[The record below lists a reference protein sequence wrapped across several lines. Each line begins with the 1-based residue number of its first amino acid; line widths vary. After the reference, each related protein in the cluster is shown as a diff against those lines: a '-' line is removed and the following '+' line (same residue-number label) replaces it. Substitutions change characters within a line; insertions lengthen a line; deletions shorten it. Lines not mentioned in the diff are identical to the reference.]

1 MFRLIVLLL
10 LGLGAA
16 APSFAADYEIN
27 LSALDAL
34 GASDAEPELPLPVIK
49 SKAAPAKK
57 IQPRKTPSV
66 KVKKSVEPVVRTRTE
81 TIVRKPAAESPE
93 AKAQENGRPAVK
105 EEPKSAPVSAPVE
118 DKTPSAASLSPDAG
132 NTPPEEKASPAETA
146 APAAEPAFPTV
157 EKPAAFMPAE
167 KPGVVKNAAPEA
179 MASVS
184 SLSGRSALLVFD
196 EESAELNAGIVGVLT
211 KMAESLEPENA
222 GKITIEAYN
231 HDGGEGSFSRKRL
244 SLSRAVTVRSWL
256 LGKGFKSFGIKIIN
270 TEDGALRNNIQVS
283 F

>member
-34 GASDAEPELPLPVIK
+34 GVSDAESELPLPVIK
-49 SKAAPAKK
+49 NKATPAKK
-57 IQPRKTPSV
+57 IQPRKTPSL
-66 KVKKSVEPVVRTRTE
+66 KVKKSVEPVVKIRTE
-81 TIVRKPAAESPE
+81 TIVRNLATESPE
-93 AKAQENGRPAVK
+93 AKAEENEQPAVK
-105 EEPKSAPVSAPVE
+105 EELQSAPVSAPVE
-118 DKTPSAASLSPDAG
+118 NETPPAVSFSPAAGNTPSEEKTPSAV
-132 NTPPEEKASPAETA
+132 TA
-146 APAAEPAFPTV
+146 APVAEPVVPTV
-157 EKPAAFMPAE
+157 EKQAVAVSAE
-167 KPGVVKNAAPEA
+167 ESGIVENTVPEA
-179 MASVS
+179 AVPVS
-184 SLSGRSALLVFD
+184 SLSDRSALLVFD
-196 EESAELNAGIVGVLT
+196 EESSELNAGIVGVLT
-211 KMAESLEPENA
+211 KMVESLEAENA

-244 SLSRAVTVRSWL
+244 SLNRAVTVRSWL

-270 TEDGALRNNIQVS
+270 TEDDALRNNIQVS